1 MSKTSNAL
9 TIGQVAETIGVST
22 HTLRYYE
29 QAGLIRA
36 VGRTQAGHRL
46 YSPADLDWLR
56 FVMRLKATGMPIAG
70 MQAFAALRAEGQ
82 QTMGARRDLLAASRC
97 GAGADRRV
105 ADEPRRD
112 HRQDRVLRR
121 RSGRPHARGGRAG
134 HGGSTTRHPYHTRKR
149 THHGPRTKRPLH
161 ARLEQ
166 AEEIDGSAGEQV
178 IAALAPI
185 APDFARLLIEFGF
198 GDIYSRPQLDL
209 RAREIATIASLATLG

>member
-22 HTLRYYE
+22 HTLRYSE

-82 QTMGARRDLLAASRC
+82 QTMGARRDLLAAHRDAVLARIAELQTNL
-97 GAGADRRV
+97 GAIIDKIAYYEGEA
-105 ADEPRRD
+105 AGQTP
-112 HRQDRVLRR
+112 
-121 RSGRPHARGGRAG
+121 AAGGRTRRIDDTSSLS
-134 HGGSTTRHPYHTRKR
+134 HSEKDSPWTTHKTTATRK
-149 THHGPRTKRPLH
+149 
-161 ARLEQ
+161 
-166 AEEIDGSAGEQV
+166 AGT
-178 IAALAPI
+178 
-185 APDFARLLIEFGF
+185 
-198 GDIYSRPQLDL
+198 S
-209 RAREIATIASLATLG
+209 